1 MFESRVTSIDD
12 MGLYFLWA
20 NNRVVRSNAFSSGL
34 ILWGDHVDWFK
45 MKLLDDSCFMYV
57 IEKDTEAIGQVRFDI
72 ENKKVVVGYSL
83 DSRFRGKGYGV
94 GVLQCAIYSVT
105 RAMGRPFI
113 LQAQVKESNYPSLRV
128 FQKLGFYDA
137 SYVIER
143 DGIITFEK
151 PIG

>member
-34 ILWGDHVDWFK
+34 ILWDDHVDWFK

-105 RAMGRPFI
+105 RAMGRSFI

>member
-34 ILWGDHVDWFK
+34 ILWDDHVDWFK

>member
-34 ILWGDHVDWFK
+34 ILWSDHVDWFK

-105 RAMGRPFI
+105 RAMGRSFI

>member
-12 MGLYFLWA
+12 MELYFLWA
-20 NNRVVRSNAFSSGL
+20 NDRVVRSNAFSSGL
-34 ILWGDHVDWFK
+34 ILWDDHVDWFK

-72 ENKKVVVGYSL
+72 ENKKVVIGYSL

-105 RAMGRPFI
+105 RAMGRSFI